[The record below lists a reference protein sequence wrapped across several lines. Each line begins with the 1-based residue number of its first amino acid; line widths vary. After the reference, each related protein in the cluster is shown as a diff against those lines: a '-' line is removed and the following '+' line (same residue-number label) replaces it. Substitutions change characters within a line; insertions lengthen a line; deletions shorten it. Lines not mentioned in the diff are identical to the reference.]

1 MEGVLKGFDSF
12 GVDLNYR
19 GLLDPLLLKPVLPQ
33 LRGGSGL
40 VSCQGRFEYAAD
52 RWKAWGTLE
61 GKKLSVNT
69 VKVDQFSA
77 QYSFVPDRLHF
88 EKIRIQGMH
97 GWTEG
102 SFTIESPFQ
111 QRLYKADL
119 RLQRIGLLDLSLLAR
134 LERLQFGGLL
144 NGELKASWQ
153 DQWKNF
159 TGEGQLIIAEAADE
173 EREHRVNERIL
184 PLSGQ
189 LNFSLT
195 SSSSSFRNSILRLG
209 NTTAE
214 FAGILSANQTSNLSL
229 KVESGDLEDI
239 SFFIPGLRGT
249 AGFAGMLQGSLANP
263 RISGSFT
270 AERISYQTFFFDHL
284 SGQVEADRSAIH
296 LSKTTARRNHSR
308 LLADGMVFLEAN
320 ESVPSGAVQLSLQA
334 KDAMAEDL
342 FALLGKTFP
351 TSGLISGDFTAN
363 WPISRT

>member
-1 MEGVLKGFDSF
+1 M
-12 GVDLNYR
+12 
-19 GLLDPLLLKPVLPQ
+19 
-33 LRGGSGL
+33 
-40 VSCQGRFEYAAD
+40 
-52 RWKAWGTLE
+52 
-61 GKKLSVNT
+61 
-69 VKVDQFSA
+69 
-77 QYSFVPDRLHF
+77 
-88 EKIRIQGMH
+88 
-97 GWTEG
+97 
-102 SFTIESPFQ
+102 
-111 QRLYKADL
+111 

-214 FAGILSANQTSNLSL
+214 FAGILSANQTSNLRL

-249 AGFAGMLQGSLANP
+249 AGFAGMLQGSLAKP
-263 RISGSFT
+263 RISGNFA
-270 AERISYQTFFFDHL
+270 AERISYQTFFFDDL

-320 ESVPSGAVQLSLQA
+320 ESVSSGAVQLSLQA
-334 KDAMAEDL
+334 KDAMTEDL

-363 WPISRT
+363 GRYPELEVRGVAQVRQGKFCQP